1 MAKQNCR
8 QIKLVL
14 RTPASFCLITE
25 KKYYTLHGRQP
36 IGGCSGLKSE
46 DVACMFTVGVQHLG
60 RPEIFFFRLN
70 SASLHHH
77 NSQFRYRIPKSQAM
91 FVNSLLENMAS
102 VVHERGE

>member
-36 IGGCSGLKSE
+36 IGGCSGFKSE

-60 RPEIFFFRLN
+60 RPEIFFSDLIQRH
-70 SASLHHH
+70 SIITIH
-77 NSQFRYRIPKSQAM
+77 NSDTAFPSPKPCLSTAY
-91 FVNSLLENMAS
+91 
-102 VVHERGE
+102 